1 MLHSSSNTV
10 SFQDK
15 NQNFW
20 QLASIQGAAL
30 GLPGILIGGI
40 VSSKI
45 GPSGALISILI
56 GNIILWIIGLGI
68 IQMSNSEVNAIVNI
82 GDYLGKGGK
91 FLSALL
97 IGASFLIWYTLQSK
111 SFSTLLGEILLIP
124 TRQELRLG
132 AVMGVLTAILS
143 MGGIKFIK
151 WFNTISLPLL
161 LLILTSLFFSSHHTK
176 YANSYILTFSFSSIL
191 SIMMV
196 TLPGIINLPTFFRH
210 SRSKSHSF
218 LALTIMTIFVAFIQS
233 FSVWLNIS
241 EPKGL
246 ASHNYNTT
254 LIIIFGIV
262 SLLSINIVNIYL
274 ASGVWE
280 VITRRPSDSRD
291 YAAIGLVGT
300 GAFAILQ
307 ALPAMTF
314 LENTINSFIACIG
327 VILMIAFLIRIIVQH
342 RPRMLEKFISN
353 SCWFIGCAASLI
365 ALIQFPEMPNRS
377 ILIGVGASALSFL
390 VVIFVE
396 ETIWSFNHLSIRKSR
411 L

>member
-15 NQNFW
+15 NQNYW

-40 VSSKI
+40 VASEI
-45 GPSGALISILI
+45 GPSGALTSILI
-56 GNIILWIIGLGI
+56 GNIILWLIGLGI

-82 GDYLGKGGK
+82 GDYLGKWSK
-91 FLSALL
+91 FISALL
-97 IGASFLIWYTLQSK
+97 IGTSFLIWFTLQSK
-111 SFSTLLGEILLIP
+111 SFSTLLGEVLLVP

-191 SIMMV
+191 TIMMV

-218 LALTIMTIFVAFIQS
+218 LALTMMTLFVALIQS
-233 FSVWLNIS
+233 FSVFLNIS
-241 EPKGL
+241 GPKGL
-246 ASHNYNTT
+246 ASYNTI
-254 LIIIFGIV
+254 LIIIFGII

-280 VITRRPSDSRD
+280 VITRRPADPRD

-300 GAFAILQ
+300 GAFAVLQ

-314 LENTINSFIACIG
+314 LENSVNGFIACVG

-342 RPRMLEKFISN
+342 RPRKLERFISN

-365 ALIQFPEMPNRS
+365 SLIQNPEMPNRS
-377 ILIGVGASALSFL
+377 ILIGVGASALAFL

-396 ETIWSFNHLSIRKSR
+396 ETFWSFKNLSMRKSK